1 MQGMACAKILGRMG
15 VYNITEKEEAPCSW
29 SSRMRGSMGWNGF
42 REMGRSKTMV
52 GHVEESGFYSGDDST
67 GKGASS

>member
-29 SSRMRGSMGWNGF
+29 SSRMMGSMGWNGF